1 VGGFRIEDHGGL
13 LMYWVRA
20 ILLFTITIVGLN
32 AAVVVVNREVTD
44 TNISEER
51 VRDFLLGR
59 STSWSSGDPVVIIL
73 CTDKS
78 GELAVSE
85 VTGRSVSLLQRAW
98 KRLVFSGTGAMP
110 LQADSV
116 AAALIMVAK
125 HPGAMVILS
134 EEVVADRCRIIPL
147 LSEKTLTSQ

>member
-1 VGGFRIEDHGGL
+1 
-13 LMYWVRA
+13 MYWIRT

-44 TNISEER
+44 TSISEEQ

-59 STSWSSGDPVVIIL
+59 STSWSSGEAVIIIL

-78 GELAVSE
+78 GEQAVSK

-134 EEVVADRCRIIPL
+134 EEVVADRCRTIPL
-147 LSEKTLTSQ
+147 VPEKALTSQ

>member
-1 VGGFRIEDHGGL
+1 MSWL
-13 LMYWVRA
+13 RA
-20 ILLFTITIVGLN
+20 ILLFTMTIVGLN
-32 AAVVVVNREVTD
+32 AAVVVVNREIGD
-44 TNISEER
+44 IAISEER

-59 STSWSSGDPVVIIL
+59 STSWSSGDPVIIVL

-78 GELAVSE
+78 GEQAVSE
-85 VTGRSVSLLQRAW
+85 VTGRSVSLLLRAW

-116 AAALIMVAK
+116 AAALSLVAK

-134 EEVVADRCRIIPL
+134 EEVVADRCRVITLMPEKNVDQPL
-147 LSEKTLTSQ
+147 APGPGK

>member
-1 VGGFRIEDHGGL
+1 MNWIRT
-13 LMYWVRA
+13 
-20 ILLFTITIVGLN
+20 ILLIAMTAVGLN

-44 TNISEER
+44 ANITEER

-59 STSWSSGDPVVIIL
+59 STSWSSGDPVVIIF
-73 CTDKS
+73 CTDIG
-78 GELAVSE
+78 GEKAVSE

-134 EEVVADRCRIIPL
+134 EAPIADGCRIIPL
-147 LSEKTLTSQ
+147 SPVKKPTSE

>member
-1 VGGFRIEDHGGL
+1 MNWI
-13 LMYWVRA
+13 RA
-20 ILLFTITIVGLN
+20 IWLFAMTAACLN

-44 TNISEER
+44 ANITEER

-73 CTDKS
+73 CTDIG
-78 GELAVSE
+78 GENAVSE

-110 LQADSV
+110 LQAESV

-125 HPGAMVILS
+125 HPGAMVILN
-134 EEVVADRCRIIPL
+134 EAPITDGCRIIPL
-147 LSEKTLTSQ
+147 SPTKMPISE